1 MQSEVG
7 MRSFINIYP
16 LVITIPFAFAL
27 HAETAQCFSSC
38 PSLHLRESERGHKLF
53 LSSELSPEPSVGGG
67 IFARTYGAYGKQ
79 LKEKPL
85 RTQSATAGVISLFG
99 DVLSQIVEAKALGV
113 PFALNLARLSGF
125 TIAGTI
131 FSGPFVHLWYE
142 FLWKIGRWQERRYGL
157 GKFLVALTQ
166 NAVDQTL
173 GVALFFP
180 AYFYIYE
187 YAEALVGFRG
197 ECGQNLPNNVDGR
210 HVIELRVSGVEG
222 TGGQKHMKVACGSTD
237 PFGHVLSREQSLYH
251 VFLSLRSTIPTRNAV
266 VLPLCFVVLANWES
280 KVFFCDTR
288 AD

>member
-1 MQSEVG
+1 

-187 YAEALVGFRG
+187 YAEALVGFRVPSFAAATAKMKSEIG
-197 ECGQNLPNNVDGR
+197 SVLVAQYRVWPLTNLINFSLIPE
-210 HVIELRVSGVEG
+210 HLRVLTSNFVAVLWNAYLC
-222 TGGQKHMKVACGSTD
+222 TKVA
-237 PFGHVLSREQSLYH
+237 
-251 VFLSLRSTIPTRNAV
+251 
-266 VLPLCFVVLANWES
+266 
-280 KVFFCDTR
+280 
-288 AD
+288 